1 VDFFGYK
8 KGRIL
13 LMMAAICLFAFVV
26 WPFLRGGRSMI
37 KTDFM
42 PLNTQMQAMI
52 SQTGEEQA
60 PEAKL
65 TSKLDSKSTLEK
77 ETKATI
83 ETELKAAIETEPKA
97 TIIAEPKA
105 SIDTEPKATIPTL
118 TAIPRSSVVSNEK
131 QVASLP
137 AAGSTGRMDLNTATL
152 EQLDEIPGIG
162 ASKAKAILDY
172 RLKKG
177 RFNRIEE
184 LIEVKGIGEKMLEK
198 LKAFLYVTSS

>member
-1 VDFFGYK
+1 
-8 KGRIL
+8 
-13 LMMAAICLFAFVV
+13 MMAAICLFAFVV

-37 KTDFM
+37 QTDFM

-65 TSKLDSKSTLEK
+65 TSKLDSKSTLDAEPK
-77 ETKATI
+77 ATTDPELKATI
-83 ETELKAAIETEPKA
+83 GTEPKA
-97 TIIAEPKA
+97 TIDTEPKA
-105 SIDTEPKATIPTL
+105 TIDTEPKATIPAL
-118 TAIPRSSVVSNEK
+118 TAIPMPSVVSNEK
-131 QVASLP
+131 PKASLP
-137 AAGSTGRMDLNTATL
+137 AAGSTGRLDLNIATL

-198 LKAFLYVTSS
+198 LKAFLYVTST

>member
-1 VDFFGYK
+1 
-8 KGRIL
+8 
-13 LMMAAICLFAFVV
+13 MMAAICLFAFVV

-37 KTDFM
+37 QTDFM

-60 PEAKL
+60 PEGKL
-65 TSKLDSKSTLEK
+65 TSKLDSKSTLDAEP
-77 ETKATI
+77 KATTD
-83 ETELKAAIETEPKA
+83 TELKATIGTEPKA
-97 TIIAEPKA
+97 TIDTEPKA
-105 SIDTEPKATIPTL
+105 TIDTEPKATIPAL
-118 TAIPRSSVVSNEK
+118 TAIPMPSVVSNEK
-131 QVASLP
+131 PKASLP
-137 AAGSTGRMDLNTATL
+137 TAGSTGRFDLNTVTL

-198 LKAFLYVTSS
+198 LKAFLYVTST

>member
-1 VDFFGYK
+1 
-8 KGRIL
+8 
-13 LMMAAICLFAFVV
+13 MMVAICLFAFVV

-37 KTDFM
+37 QTDFM

-52 SQTGEEQA
+52 SQTEEEQA

-65 TSKLDSKSTLEK
+65 TSKLNSKSTLDAEP
-77 ETKATI
+77 KATTD
-83 ETELKAAIETEPKA
+83 TELKATIGTEPKA
-97 TIIAEPKA
+97 TIDTEPNTT
-105 SIDTEPKATIPTL
+105 IDTEPKATIPAL
-118 TAIPRSSVVSNEK
+118 NVIPTPSVVSNEK
-131 QVASLP
+131 PEASLP
-137 AAGSTGRMDLNTATL
+137 TAGSTGRFNLNTATL

-198 LKAFLYVTSS
+198 LKAFLYVTST

>member
-1 VDFFGYK
+1 MDFFGYK

-13 LMMAAICLFAFVV
+13 IMMAAICLFAFVV
-26 WPFLRGGRSMI
+26 LPFLRGGRSMI
-37 KTDFM
+37 QTDFI

-52 SQTGEEQA
+52 SQTEEDQV
-60 PEAKL
+60 PKSNL
-65 TSKLDSKSTLEK
+65 TSKLDSKSTLGIEQ
-77 ETKATI
+77 KATI
-83 ETELKAAIETEPKA
+83 ETEPKGA
-97 TIIAEPKA
+97 LEAEPKA
-105 SIDTEPKATIPTL
+105 SINTETKATIPAL
-118 TAIPRSSVVSNEK
+118 TAIPTPSVVSNEK
-131 QVASLP
+131 PEASLP
-137 AAGSTGRMDLNTATL
+137 AAGSTGRLDLNTATF

-198 LKAFLYVTSS
+198 LKAFLYVTST

>member
-1 VDFFGYK
+1 
-8 KGRIL
+8 
-13 LMMAAICLFAFVV
+13 MMAAICLFAFVV

-37 KTDFM
+37 QTDFM

-52 SQTGEEQA
+52 SQTEEEQA

-65 TSKLDSKSTLEK
+65 TSKLNSKSTLDAEP
-77 ETKATI
+77 KATTD
-83 ETELKAAIETEPKA
+83 TELKATIGTEPKA
-97 TIIAEPKA
+97 TIDTEPNTTIDTEPKA
-105 SIDTEPKATIPTL
+105 TIDTEPKATIPAL
-118 TAIPRSSVVSNEK
+118 NVIPTPSVVSNEK
-131 QVASLP
+131 PEASLP
-137 AAGSTGRMDLNTATL
+137 TAGSTGRFNLNTATL

-198 LKAFLYVTSS
+198 LKEFLYVTST